1 MNEAESFFPEI
12 RSQFIQN
19 EWRVKENSEK
29 TAKNYSKKG
38 RGMNLKL
45 GDVKLGKGGGGGGGG
60 PGERPM
66 NKRPIK
72 GATKAI
78 IIF

>member
-45 GDVKLGKGGGGGGGG
+45 GDVKLGKGGGGGRGQGS
-60 PGERPM
+60 RPW
-66 NKRPIK
+66 NKLRIK
-72 GATKAI
+72 GDTKAI

>member
-45 GDVKLGKGGGGGGGG
+45 GDVKLGKGGGGRGQGS
-60 PGERPM
+60 RSW
-66 NKRPIK
+66 NKLRIK
-72 GATKAI
+72 GDTKAI

>member
-45 GDVKLGKGGGGGGGG
+45 GDVKLGKGGGRGQGS
-60 PGERPM
+60 RPW
-66 NKRPIK
+66 NKLRIK
-72 GATKAI
+72 GDTKAI